1 MVSRRMKDKA
11 DIASEVVKM
20 HRKMMMK
27 SRKLIKHKDLHI
39 ALLPKFKESRAQGVH
54 RVGL

>member
-1 MVSRRMKDKA
+1 MVSRRMKNKA